1 MIPIHE
7 KKKNIQF
14 LKAFAS
20 HIPCFEI
27 NEDLARAELERDDDA
42 AYLAALPSARADA
55 KRKAILSQVQ
65 LMDVVIRQLFLLYCF
80 YCCRRWSSYLF
91 FFFSVAS
98 VPSIGIC
105 NVNMMSSLVSKQ
117 HLPLNLQKKMMVC
130 IQILVFD

>member
-1 MIPIHE
+1 M
-7 KKKNIQF
+7 
-14 LKAFAS
+14 KAFAS

-80 YCCRRWSSYLF
+80 YCCRCLVVVSFFLLF
-91 FFFSVAS
+91 SGFGSF
-98 VPSIGIC
+98 
-105 NVNMMSSLVSKQ
+105 
-117 HLPLNLQKKMMVC
+117 HRNLQRQYDVISSVKTASSVEFAEETDGLYPNTC
-130 IQILVFD
+130 I

>member
-65 LMDVVIRQLFLLYCF
+65 LMDVVIRQLFLIVIVVVSFFL
-80 YCCRRWSSYLF
+80 LF
-91 FFFSVAS
+91 SGFGSF
-98 VPSIGIC
+98 
-105 NVNMMSSLVSKQ
+105 
-117 HLPLNLQKKMMVC
+117 HRNLQRQYDVISSVKTASSVEFAEENDGLYPNTC
-130 IQILVFD
+130 V